1 MSDTENIYEQLT
13 LDDILKKDLLSDS
26 VSSKDISK
34 IIVELQKAKQKAKKR
49 EQALKIEKQKRRERE
64 EQAEKEAHIKE
75 VTRMDLPLDWEN
87 AFTGDSRTQG
97 VHTENIPDAL
107 IMSLSNLGR
116 VDIEYISSVTGEDC
130 KTIICAL
137 KGSIYQNPDTWGE
150 CFYKGWET
158 ADEYLSVA
166 TVQLKRPRC

>member
-1 MSDTENIYEQLT
+1 MNC
-13 LDDILKKDLLSDS
+13 K
-26 VSSKDISK
+26 
-34 IIVELQKAKQKAKKR
+34 KAKQKAKKR

-107 IMSLSNLGR
+107 IMSLSILGR

-137 KGSIYQNPDTWGE
+137 YSMNKSFLNYHSDRKVISRIAESQY
-150 CFYKGWET
+150 
-158 ADEYLSVA
+158 SV
-166 TVQLKRPRC
+166 VKRLGP